1 MPRYCLFGDTVNT
14 ASRMESNGK
23 PGRVHMSDDA
33 KEFLMKTFNGYQ
45 TLCRGEVLIKP
56 TVSPFNTSCH
66 IGYPRIL
73 PVPLAITC
81 GSFHLARRCSSSGVT
96 LLKKSL
102 SLVFTQ
108 KCELQRMQYTPFVGY
123 TGSIGALYLAIDQ
136 IRKRHLLD
144 NFDFNVT
151 IRYDNC
157 IEEEAVGYAVELIR
171 DFEVDVIIGPTCNV
185 PAIAVGVIAAYYNLP
200 NYIWGFTTA
209 NELAVVP
216 RFPTVIIM
224 TPNYF
229 TLSLALLSIMEH
241 FEWNQFAFIYSDDE
255 DNQKC
260 PIFVNDIQARRNL
273 MFLLPLNVFDE
284 ITLNEDYDESSAI
297 SEFSANVSQKMTE
310 PPINCMG
317 CTASKGWNE
326 HQLFVILAA
335 CVTLAFIIVLIMI
348 LIVVTIRVKQKERE
362 KLDALWR
369 IPHYE
374 LTRTTQ
380 KSTTQSFLS
389 ASSVN
394 HSKIFEAKKE
404 TDKICYFYHG
414 AVLIPREK
422 FAFAPAEIRS
432 VHSSV
437 VVVCTTVDFSTN
449 ERLKK
454 KFFSSAE
461 MRFKSEAGREMLWTP
476 PEILRGDTDNM
487 PNTEGDVYSFAIIA
501 SELLTKRPA
510 WDLDNRNES
519 PEEIVRLVTKS
530 ATNPF
535 RPSLDS
541 VEVVDVIPSMISLI
555 RECWSES
562 PRYRPSMKAVKK
574 QLISMQKG
582 KKQNLMD
589 HVMNTLENY
598 ASSLEAQV
606 EERMKELVA
615 EKKKSD
621 TLLYRMLPKQVADKL
636 KAGESVEPE
645 SYDGVTIFFSDVVSF
660 TTLAS
665 KCTPMQVVALLN
677 GLYTFFDER
686 ISRQDVYKVE
696 TIGDGYLCAS
706 GLPNRNGQEHIKA
719 ICDLS
724 LELIV
729 GLKNFRIP
737 HLANETLNI
746 RVGIHTVQFCGSR

>member
-45 TLCRGEVLIKP
+45 TLCRGEVLIKHVRAQE
-56 TVSPFNTSCH
+56 TTWERKTIR
-66 IGYPRIL
+66 IGGL
-73 PVPLAITC
+73 FVNENST
-81 GSFHLARRCSSSGVT
+81 
-96 LLKKSL
+96 
-102 SLVFTQ
+102 
-108 KCELQRMQYTPFVGY
+108 YTPFVGY

-216 RFPTVIIM
+216 RFPTKAVFQNPPTTISFTAVLRNVTTAAIAAALKETSTRARIIIVCLNSPKNKRLFM
-224 TPNYF
+224 LTAKDQNLLNDEYVYIFADLLDSGFRIGGSGNRTLYVWEDLSETPDGRNNDALEAF
-229 TLSLALLSIMEH
+229 KRTFMLSDGS
-241 FEWNQFAFIYSDDE
+241 
-255 DNQKC
+255 
-260 PIFVNDIQARRNL
+260 ARS
-273 MFLLPLNVFDE
+273 
-284 ITLNEDYDESSAI
+284 LNEDYDESSAI

-317 CTASKGWNE
+317 CTASKGWNMAQYAPQLHDAVLIYANVLNQTLEENKNIRDGKWIFDGSTGVYEGAIDNVTIASDGARIPSFVLYGVGTDNRVQRLTLIRMDSEGHTATLVPFYTPEEEQNVE

-414 AVLIPREK
+414 VDTLTAYKHLVLIRFGEATKAEFRSMRQIEHDNLNRFVGISVDAGLVYSLWRFCSRGTLQYCVVDDRWQVKVSYYGMSCIKETEK
-422 FAFAPAEIRS
+422 RTPE
-432 VHSSV
+432 
-437 VVVCTTVDFSTN
+437 
-449 ERLKK
+449 
-454 KFFSSAE
+454 
-461 MRFKSEAGREMLWTP
+461 EMLWTP

-519 PEEIVRLVTKS
+519 PEGSCLSMSNSQHVKRL
-530 ATNPF
+530 F
-535 RPSLDS
+535 GRL
-541 VEVVDVIPSMISLI
+541 
-555 RECWSES
+555 
-562 PRYRPSMKAVKK
+562 
-574 QLISMQKG
+574 
-582 KKQNLMD
+582 
-589 HVMNTLENY
+589 
-598 ASSLEAQV
+598 
-606 EERMKELVA
+606 
-615 EKKKSD
+615 
-621 TLLYRMLPKQVADKL
+621 
-636 KAGESVEPE
+636 
-645 SYDGVTIFFSDVVSF
+645 
-660 TTLAS
+660 
-665 KCTPMQVVALLN
+665 
-677 GLYTFFDER
+677 
-686 ISRQDVYKVE
+686 
-696 TIGDGYLCAS
+696 
-706 GLPNRNGQEHIKA
+706 
-719 ICDLS
+719 
-724 LELIV
+724 LIV
-729 GLKNFRIP
+729 FFAFL
-737 HLANETLNI
+737 
-746 RVGIHTVQFCGSR
+746 